1 MNKLLAV
8 ISPAKLLDN
17 SLRFPQLP
25 CTIPDELEAAAYL
38 VKKLKKTSASDLGE
52 MMELSEALAQLNWQ
66 RYQEWQT
73 PFTHENA
80 TPAILLFKG
89 DVYRGMA
96 AHTFSDKELKTAQ
109 NTIRILSGLY
119 GVLRPLDLVQA
130 YRLMMGTPFSPDAKN
145 KNLYAYWSARMTQ
158 QLKEDL
164 HPSGVLINLASQEYF
179 KVVNQELLER
189 KVIHCEF
196 KEKKG
201 KDFKIVSTYA
211 KIARGS
217 MAAYIVK
224 SKITNANDIKGFN
237 QEGYAFHPN
246 LSSDHLWVFA
256 R

>member
-17 SLRFPQLP
+17 SLHFPQLP
-25 CTIPDELEAAAYL
+25 CTIPDELEAATYL
-38 VKKLKKTSASDLGE
+38 VKKLKKRSASDLGE
-52 MMELSEALAQLNWQ
+52 MMELSDALSQLNWQ
-66 RYQEWQT
+66 RYQEWHT

-96 AHTFSDKELKTAQ
+96 AHTFSDKELLRAQ
-109 NTIRILSGLY
+109 HHIRILSGLY

-130 YRLMMGTPFSPDAKN
+130 YRLMMGTPFSPDSKN
-145 KNLYAYWSARMTQ
+145 KNLYTYWSQRMTQ
-158 QLKEDL
+158 QLKQDL

-189 KVIHCEF
+189 EVIHCEF

-224 SKITNANDIKGFN
+224 NNITNAKDLKGFN
-237 QEGYAFHPN
+237 EGGYLFNPS
-246 LSSDHLWVFA
+246 LSTDHLWVFA